1 MPSTFLVGLHA
12 SYSVDPSFLHWAR
25 TAKISLNVTN
35 LGNTKG
41 VSTVTVTSASGGYQA
56 YPIAPT
62 MGFVTLQ
69 ATF

>member
-1 MPSTFLVGLHA
+1 MKTS
-12 SYSVDPSFLHWAR
+12 
-25 TAKISLNVTN
+25 KISINVTN

-41 VSTVTVTSASGGYQA
+41 ISTAVVAGATATQGYTA

>member
-1 MPSTFLVGLHA
+1 MVGLHA
-12 SYSVDPSFLHWAR
+12 SYSVDPSLLHWAR

-35 LGNTKG
+35 VGNTKG
-41 VSTVTVTSASGGYQA
+41 VETANVTSASGGYTY

-62 MGFVTLQ
+62 QGFVTLQ